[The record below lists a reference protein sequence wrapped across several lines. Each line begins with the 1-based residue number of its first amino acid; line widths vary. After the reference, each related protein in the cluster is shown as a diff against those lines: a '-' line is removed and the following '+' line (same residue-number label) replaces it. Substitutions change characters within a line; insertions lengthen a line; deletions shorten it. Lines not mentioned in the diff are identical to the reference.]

1 MLLDANIL
9 LDGFNTASRRH
20 DAARILLSDI
30 FSGTTRVALPWQ
42 TIGAFVRISTN
53 PRAFAEPLT
62 GPEAWSYVEQWLG
75 RSVTW
80 IPPATQLTA
89 AVYGTLAR
97 QLNVTANLVP
107 DAMLAALAIEH
118 GQELWTADS
127 DFARFP
133 GLTWRDPLAASAG
146 HGVEADQPANP
157 MQEVGRVTSFGRVR
171 SVRKR

>member
-9 LDGFNTASRRH
+9 LDGFNAASSRH
-20 DAARILLSDI
+20 AAARTLLSNT
-30 FSGTTRVALPWQ
+30 FSGTSRVALPWQ

-53 PRAFAEPLT
+53 PRAFAQPLT
-62 GPEAWSYVEQWLG
+62 GAEAWAYVEQWLG

-80 IPPATQLTA
+80 IPPATELTA
-89 AVYGTLAR
+89 AVYGKLAGH
-97 QLNVTANLVP
+97 LNITGNLVP

-133 GLTWRDPLAASAG
+133 GLSWRDPLA
-146 HGVEADQPANP
+146 
-157 MQEVGRVTSFGRVR
+157 TT
-171 SVRKR
+171 